1 MQRAWTRISILA
13 AESGRLPGWIGD
25 LPFEQAV
32 VLLAPKTRA
41 VNRNTFPATFMSMPK
56 IRTVVVPLGFLVA
69 GLGLSGV
76 SASAQFQKTVAEL
89 TPTVEQQVIQ
99 HGQTVTLVLRVELP
113 ENIHV
118 QSDKPRDP
126 FVIPTLLTFTLP
138 EGVTVEEI
146 TYPEST
152 YFLLEGWDEPL
163 AVFDHE
169 FTIAVRLALDT
180 DVSPGDIIVPGSLL
194 YQACDDRVCFAPA
207 TAAVEWHLQ
216 VEPAEHR

>member
-1 MQRAWTRISILA
+1 ML
-13 AESGRLPGWIGD
+13 GD
-25 LPFEQAV
+25 LTFEQAV
-32 VLLAPKTRA
+32 VLLGSKTRT
-41 VNRNTFPATFMSMPK
+41 VNRNTFQAPFMSMPK
-56 IRTVVVPLGFLVA
+56 TRTVVVPLGFLVA

-76 SASAQFQKTVAEL
+76 STSAQFRRPVAEL
-89 TPTVEQQVIQ
+89 TPTVEQQAIQ
-99 HGQTVTLVLRVELP
+99 PGQTVTLVLRVELP
-113 ENIHV
+113 EKIHV

-152 YFLLEGWDEPL
+152 DFLLEGWDEPL
-163 AVFDHE
+163 AVFEHE

-180 DVSPGDIIVPGSLL
+180 DVSPGDIVVPGSLR

-216 VEPAEHR
+216 VEPGEPS